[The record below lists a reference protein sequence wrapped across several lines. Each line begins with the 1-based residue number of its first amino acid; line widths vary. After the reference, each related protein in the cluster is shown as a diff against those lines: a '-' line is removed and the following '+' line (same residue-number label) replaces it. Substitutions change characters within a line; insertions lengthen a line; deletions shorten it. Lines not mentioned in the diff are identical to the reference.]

1 MAAPTSPPDSLF
13 TSPKVERHQQPL
25 WLISTYILGAP
36 HPKCEL
42 EQPIFKVTVP
52 KWTVWLSW
60 TSGVRGSKPAL
71 NIRGLTSLRD
81 SPGLSGRLSCG
92 IRGNA
97 RLTELLTRLEREGK

>member
-1 MAAPTSPPDSLF
+1 M
-13 TSPKVERHQQPL
+13 ERHQQPL
-25 WLISTYILGAP
+25 WLISAYILGAP

-71 NIRGLTSLRD
+71 NICGLTSLRD
-81 SPGLSGRLSCG
+81 YLASLGVL
-92 IRGNA
+92 A
-97 RLTELLTRLEREGK
+97 VE